1 MISDL
6 GINLVIRNKSYGS
19 YLVRN
24 NREARRSGRQ
34 SHSKCWVREKFF
46 NSQKKRLSQATAA
59 NLEIFE
65 GKRAEL
71 EKNAEAKLE
80 EAKKRG
86 EQIADL
92 VLNLTAKAGE
102 EGKLFGSITV
112 RDIVDACFSKGIGVE
127 KSEIKLPEGPLRNT
141 GDYEVGVQVHPD
153 LIVKMKITVS
163 AEV

>member
-1 MISDL
+1 MIET
-6 GINLVIRNKSYGS
+6 ICNLVDQVDKETVSAVYGRNF
-19 YLVRN
+19 LIP
-24 NREARRSGRQ
+24 
-34 SHSKCWVREKFF
+34 
-46 NSQKKRLSQATAA
+46 KKKAVPATEA

-71 EKNAEAKLE
+71 EKKAEAKLK
-80 EAKKRG
+80 EAKQRG

-112 RDIVDACFSKGIGVE
+112 RDIADACFSKGIDVE

-141 GDYEVGVQVHPD
+141 GDYEVVFKFT
-153 LIVKMKITVS
+153 LI
-163 AEV
+163 